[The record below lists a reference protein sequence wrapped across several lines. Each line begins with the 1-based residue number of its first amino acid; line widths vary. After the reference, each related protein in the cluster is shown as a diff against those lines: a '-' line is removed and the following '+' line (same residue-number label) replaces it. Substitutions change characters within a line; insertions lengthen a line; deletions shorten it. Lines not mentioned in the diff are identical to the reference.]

1 MKVEN
6 AIKLII
12 SISICQLAGVI
23 GSIFTSPSI
32 PVWYATLQK
41 PFFSPPNWIFAPVWI
56 LLFTLM
62 GISLYLI
69 LIENLHDKAVKIGLV
84 IFSIQLILNISWS
97 YLFFN
102 LQNILFA
109 LFEIIILWFAIVLTI
124 YQFQK
129 INKKSAYLL
138 MPYLLWVT
146 FAAILNFAIWRL
158 NL

>member
-1 MKVEN
+1 M
-6 AIKLII
+6 
-12 SISICQLAGVI
+12 
-23 GSIFTSPSI
+23 
-32 PVWYATLQK
+32 
-41 PFFSPPNWIFAPVWI
+41 
-56 LLFTLM
+56 M

-69 LIENLHDKAVKIGLV
+69 LIENLHDKAVKIGLI

-97 YLFFN
+97 YLFFY

-109 LFEIIILWFAIVLTI
+109 LFEIIILWCAIVLTI
-124 YQFQK
+124 YQFRM

-138 MPYLLWVT
+138 IPYVLWVT